1 MIRMRNL
8 RWFRRLVSVVFV
20 ATAIFTLLPFARLN
34 QSGYVVGG
42 IPYTMRDMTIEKI
55 MVIKSPRL

>member
-42 IPYTMRDMTIEKI
+42 IPYPMHDMTIEKI

>member
-1 MIRMRNL
+1 MRNL

-20 ATAIFTLLPFARLN
+20 ATAIFTLLPFAGLN

-42 IPYTMRDMTIEKI
+42 IPYTMHDMTQDK
-55 MVIKSPRL
+55 MAVVKL